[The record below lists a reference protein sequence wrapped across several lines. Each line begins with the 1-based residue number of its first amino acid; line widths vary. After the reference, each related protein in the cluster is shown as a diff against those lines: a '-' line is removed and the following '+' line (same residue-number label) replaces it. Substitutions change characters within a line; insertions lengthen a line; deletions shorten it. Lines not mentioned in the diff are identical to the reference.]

1 MQTIS
6 PSIVALNAFSL
17 SFKYFSLFLYVLI
30 ALSIA
35 EVKSLWLK
43 FSNEN
48 PEPSSESH
56 LNSITESF
64 KPPVLKAI
72 TGVLPTKNSCYTIPP
87 GSKADGIN
95 PKSVPLLTKEPSE
108 KNSSGA
114 AQN

>member
-1 MQTIS
+1 LHTIS

-56 LNSITESF
+56 LNSITESLR
-64 KPPVLKAI
+64 PPVLKAI

-95 PKSVPLLTKEPSE
+95 PKSVPLFTKEPSE